1 MDEGGVAG
9 VNVALVVL
17 LHHLPRCLMMEEEM
31 PVETGVVAA
40 LMWKLWVLKAP
51 TCSSG

>member
-1 MDEGGVAG
+1 MDQGGVAR
-9 VNVALVVL
+9 VNVALVAL

-40 LMWKLWVLKAP
+40 PMWKLLVLKAP
-51 TCSSG
+51 SGG